1 VKARG
6 ILAAL
11 MLLPIAAAHAGL
23 SQADLGV
30 VAAAPP
36 PDARLDLAL
45 SAPDIAGNRRRLG
58 DVLAGKPAF
67 LVFADYTCTTLC
79 GPILSLLAN
88 AIERA
93 QLSAAAF
100 RILVVSID
108 PKDSAQSAETMAR
121 GEIPSSLR
129 PATTFL
135 LPDEA
140 TVTAATAALGYRFAY
155 DASADQFAHPAAVY
169 VIAADGRVQ
178 GVLSPFSLT
187 TGDLGET
194 LTRAAT
200 SQAGLLQQ
208 IRLLCYAYDPVTG
221 IYSARIDIL
230 LKLGAGATVIVL
242 GAAILVLG
250 RRERWKA

>member
-1 VKARG
+1 MKAG
-6 ILAAL
+6 AAIAAL
-11 MLLPIAAAHAGL
+11 MLWPIGGAHAGL
-23 SQADLGV
+23 SHADLGV
-30 VAAAPP
+30 VEAAPP
-36 PDARLDLAL
+36 PDARLDLTL
-45 SAPDIAGNRRRLG
+45 SAPDSAGNRRSFR
-58 DVLAGKPAF
+58 DVLADKPAF

-108 PKDSAQSAETMAR
+108 PKDSAQSAENMER

-140 TVTAATAALGYRFAY
+140 TVRAATTALGYRFAY
-155 DASADQFAHPAAVY
+155 DASVDQFAHPAAVY
-169 VIAADGRVQ
+169 VIAADGTVQ
-178 GVLSPFSLT
+178 RVLSPFSLT

-194 LTRAAT
+194 LTRAT
-200 SQAGLLQQ
+200 TRQSGLLQQ
-208 IRLLCYAYDPVTG
+208 IRLLCYAYDPATG
-221 IYSARIDIL
+221 IYSARIDVL
-230 LKLGAGATVIVL
+230 LKLAAGATLIVL
-242 GAAILVLG
+242 GSAVLML
-250 RRERWKA
+250 RQRERRKA